1 MTIKEQLQTEG
12 TIFSIKGKMGTYKVN
27 DGSISETELFGRQ
40 MNVQKYGPTCVT
52 LYTYDMLAKKTVGK
66 IKYENVTIVK
76 TPETKLNIPS
86 VEPEDMPIES

>member
-12 TIFSIKGKMGTYKVN
+12 TTFSIKGKMGTYKVN

-66 IKYENVTIVK
+66 IKYENVTIVS
-76 TPETKLNIPS
+76 TPELNIPS

>member
-12 TIFSIKGKMGTYKVN
+12 TTFSIKGKMGTYKVN
-27 DGSISETELFGRQ
+27 DGSISETTLLGRQ
-40 MNVQKYGPTCVT
+40 MNVKKYGPTCVT
-52 LYTYDMLAKKTVGK
+52 LYNYDMLEKRTSGK

>member
-12 TIFSIKGKMGTYKVN
+12 TTFSIKGKMGTYKVN
-27 DGSISETELFGRQ
+27 DGSISETTLLGRQ
-40 MNVQKYGPTCVT
+40 MNVKKYGPTCVT
-52 LYTYDMLAKKTVGK
+52 LYNYDMLDKKTVGK

>member
-12 TIFSIKGKMGTYKVN
+12 TTFSIKGKMGTYKVN

-52 LYTYDMLAKKTVGK
+52 LYTYNMLGKKTVGK
-66 IKYENVTIVK
+66 IKYENVIIVP
-76 TPETKLNIPS
+76 TPETKLDIPS